1 MGALVKMAAPVHPL
15 SLQASQELS
24 MVATPSFPLQL
35 VTLVKHSRSC
45 PQWHTS
51 PVPSC
56 LQQLHRKCHLSKHH
70 LHLGRT
76 SHSSPW
82 ARCQKK
88 GGGKKA
94 INP

>member
-1 MGALVKMAAPVHPL
+1 MGAPVKMAAPVHPL

-56 LQQLHRKCHLSKHH
+56 LQQLHRNAPQQTANAICIWEGLPTLAH
-70 LHLGRT
+70 G
-76 SHSSPW
+76 PD
-82 ARCQKK
+82 ARKK
-88 GGGKKA
+88 GE
-94 INP
+94 